1 MQNLS
6 ELDADEQALMKR
18 PRPIGWFVAGLVGIA
33 AVGFVVASHLPLSAA
48 HETLV
53 AEHETLAKKAAELS
67 HGLTDARVQLEKTE
81 KDRVELRARI
91 DDIDKAAAAETA
103 LFERAAAT
111 AQSQL
116 DKFVKAKVVTID
128 SSAGHFSAGFDVTK
142 LFVGA
147 ASKPNAAYIKAL
159 CSASESVTRRGD
171 LTLEIVVP
179 VAVADDA
186 KAWTLA
192 AERSAELAALVTK
205 QCKLAPERVVASAR
219 SGATAVLLLVRHE
232 QR

>member
-18 PRPIGWFVAGLVGIA
+18 PRPIGWFVAGLVCIA
-33 AVGFVVASHLPLSAA
+33 AAGFVVASHVPLSAA
-48 HETLV
+48 HKTLV

-67 HGLTDARVQLEKTE
+67 QGLTDARVQLEKTE
-81 KDRVELRARI
+81 KERGDLRARV
-91 DDIDKAAAAETA
+91 DGVDKAAAAETA

-116 DKFVKAKVVTID
+116 DKFVKAKVVTVQSD
-128 SSAGHFSAGFDVTK
+128 ADHFSAGFDVTK

-147 ASKPNAAYIKAL
+147 TSKPNAAYAKAL
-159 CSASESVTRRGD
+159 CSASESVMRPGD
-171 LTLEIVVP
+171 LGLEIVVP

-219 SGATAVLLLVRHE
+219 STATAVLLLVGRE